1 MAEVDP
7 YHLLD
12 RAVIAARAG
21 AELAAQ
27 WRERGI
33 GAVGTKSTDTDPVT
47 AADHAVEAL
56 LSELLL
62 AGHPD
67 DRLLGEESGESGRGE
82 GAIVAEDIDRPA
94 PAEGAGPSS
103 IAEGSGPR
111 ATAEGVRWI
120 VDPIDGTVNYVYG
133 LPHYA
138 VSVAAEVAGQVLAG
152 VVVNAATGEEW
163 TAVRGGGAWRSGVR
177 LTCSTE
183 ETLQHAL
190 VATGFGYD
198 AARRAYQA
206 TVLTRVLPLVRDIRR
221 LGAAALDLCAAAEGW
236 VDAYFEKGLNPWDH
250 AAGGLVATEAGLL
263 VTGLHGQP
271 PGPAMVVAGPPALH
285 RQLHDLLVEM
295 QADGGP

>member
-1 MAEVDP
+1 MAELDP
-7 YHLLD
+7 HHLLD

-27 WRERGI
+27 WRKRGI
-33 GAVGTKSTDTDPVT
+33 GTVDTKSTDTDLVT

-62 AGHPD
+62 TGHPD

-82 GAIVAEDIDRPA
+82 GASVTEDTDRSVTAGGAEPPA
-94 PAEGAGPSS
+94 TAEGAESPT
-103 IAEGSGPR
+103 P
-111 ATAEGVRWI
+111 AEGVRWI

-133 LPHYA
+133 LPLYA

-177 LTCSTE
+177 LNCSTE
-183 ETLQHAL
+183 ETMQRAL

-198 AARRAYQA
+198 AARRAHQA

-263 VTGLHGQP
+263 VTGLRGQP
-271 PGPAMVVAGPPALH
+271 PGPAMVVAAPPALH